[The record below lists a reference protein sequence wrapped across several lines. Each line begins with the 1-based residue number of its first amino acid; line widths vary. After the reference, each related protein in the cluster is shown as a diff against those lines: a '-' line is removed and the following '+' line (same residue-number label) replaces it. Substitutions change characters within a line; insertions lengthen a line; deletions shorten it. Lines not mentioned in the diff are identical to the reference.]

1 MKTRTPAKNDMCS
14 QSRLSF
20 LLLADGETSSGE
32 LAYEK
37 KITGSTTKCG
47 KTIHIYMLTREP
59 STALPV
65 QIKYEEK
72 LQNFT
77 TFLPTLKF
85 RKSKANDIFFCSEN
99 PYLSIYV
106 NETFSPWGRHKSK
119 KGKHVNLLICMV
131 IKTMPQVLLCV
142 AAFWLKMIS
151 KWRGIFC

>member
-1 MKTRTPAKNDMCS
+1 MCQINHMCYIRHQTVLIKYRSLPLSHVLNAKWNECS
-14 QSRLSF
+14 QPF
-20 LLLADGETSSGE
+20 
-32 LAYEK
+32 
-37 KITGSTTKCG
+37 
-47 KTIHIYMLTREP
+47 IYIYTRGP
-59 STALPV
+59 LTALPV
-65 QIKYEEK
+65 WIKYEEK

-77 TFLPTLKF
+77 TKFTTFLLTLKF
-85 RKSKANDIFFCSEN
+85 RKSTANAISFCSEN

-151 KWRGIFC
+151 KWRGIFR